1 MLILLGLAS
10 MLSMALPVVGVAV
23 AACGV
28 VALIWSFRRRVVAVT

>member
-10 MLSMALPVVGVAV
+10 MLSMTLPVAGVAV

-28 VALIWSFRRRVVAVT
+28 VAVLRSFRRRVVAVT